1 MHERSR
7 FSAFLPG
14 KGRSGK
20 PCFSRTTAKRSQP
33 VKETGRT
40 VDPGFCPKTFL
51 TKNGKAPLFRCWQHA
66 KIGNRSAEA
75 MPKKR
80 GVCGREAAFVSH
92 KNFSKIKIWEKIRRK
107 ETRKR

>member
-1 MHERSR
+1 M
-7 FSAFLPG
+7 
-14 KGRSGK
+14 
-20 PCFSRTTAKRSQP
+20 
-33 VKETGRT
+33 TGRT

-51 TKNGKAPLFRCWQHA
+51 TKNGKAPLFRCWQQA